1 MNTIDNPQQLIN
13 AAKAGNIH
21 KLQELLPRAYAR
33 EKNKALVEAAKN
45 GHSKC
50 VKMLLTQCKKEK
62 ENQRAFLKAFR
73 NGHTQCVALLLPYY
87 PGLEEDHLL
96 LMEAA
101 AKGQVDMVR
110 ILTPVSRQRTIDDA
124 LMAAAINGHCECAKE
139 LVGKASRVKTSE
151 ALGRAALHGHLQ
163 IVEMLIPLS
172 DPKSN
177 DSKAL
182 RDAVVG
188 KQTQCVEVLLDVSD
202 TQKVLT
208 YFQQAFPS
216 TPYKWRFFAEMVESR
231 SQRTMLT
238 TVLAKPGDKESATN
252 RSVKKM

>member
-1 MNTIDNPQQLIN
+1 MNTIDNPQQLID

-87 PGLEEDHLL
+87 SGLEEDHLL

-124 LMAAAINGHCECAKE
+124 LKAAALNGHYKCAKE
-139 LVGKASRVKTSE
+139 LVAKASRVKMSE
-151 ALGRAALHGHLQ
+151 ALVRAALNGHLQ
-163 IVEMLIPLS
+163 LVELLIPLS
-172 DPKSN
+172 DPQSN

-182 RDAVVG
+182 AYAVVG
-188 KQTQCVEVLLDVSD
+188 KHIQCVEVLLDVSD
-202 TQKVLT
+202 TKKVLE
-208 YFQQAFPS
+208 YFQQTFS
-216 TPYKWRFFAEMVESR
+216 RTPDEWMFFAEMVER
-231 SQRTMLT
+231 WSQRTILRGIT
-238 TVLAKPGDKESATN
+238 EKHSDANTAS
-252 RSVKKM
+252 RSKKM